1 MKWKEILKFLFP
13 EYQIIR
19 SIKKHGF
26 FVNPDKID
34 QKLFLQLAEHILDQ
48 LHLFQHDHRGKCV
61 DWFEHLVFRRQHQ
74 VIRQRLA
81 VRKRLLD
88 IGQRRLAFRQ
98 RSLDEHQPDEHES
111 FRVEYGVRAGDDLRE
126 CRAEVRTG

>member
-34 QKLFLQLAEHILDQ
+34 QKYTTSYSYSWQNT
-48 LHLFQHDHRGKCV
+48 
-61 DWFEHLVFRRQHQ
+61 
-74 VIRQRLA
+74 
-81 VRKRLLD
+81 
-88 IGQRRLAFRQ
+88 
-98 RSLDEHQPDEHES
+98 S
-111 FRVEYGVRAGDDLRE
+111 
-126 CRAEVRTG
+126 

>member
-34 QKLFLQLAEHILDQ
+34 QKKAPAASWRPFCATPCAKRRSATDGMCAMYSNGPSI
-48 LHLFQHDHRGKCV
+48 GKRCGS
-61 DWFEHLVFRRQHQ
+61 
-74 VIRQRLA
+74 A
-81 VRKRLLD
+81 AKP
-88 IGQRRLAFRQ
+88 IG
-98 RSLDEHQPDEHES
+98 P
-111 FRVEYGVRAGDDLRE
+111 
-126 CRAEVRTG
+126 RTNW